1 MESFLRDLAEAQAV
15 MGLALRVLVHAERP
29 WRPGSE
35 DSMAGVPVTRA
46 AILGWLAFAPL
57 SPGYALRLARLLREF
72 RPDVIHAHLPN
83 PSAFALLGL
92 PSAADVPLVLH
103 WHSDVVTEGSL
114 GLALLHPPYRVLE
127 QALLR
132 RAQAVAATSAPYL
145 EASAALAPHRAKCR
159 VIPLGLDPAR
169 LHAPTE
175 AEVARARAWAHNSF
189 LLLAAGRFSHYKGFD
204 VLVRAAGLLPEEA
217 RVVIVGDGPER
228 AGLLRLAREL
238 GLEGRVRMPGSLP
251 DRELHALMAA
261 CDCFCLP
268 SVARAEAFG
277 LVLAEAMAFGRPLIC
292 SRLPGSGMTVVNEE
306 GVTGLAFAPGDA
318 AGLAGAVRR
327 LMADAD
333 LRERL
338 GRAGRER
345 FGRSLGISAVAQ
357 ACSRLYAELTARATR
372 RPRTDGGSG
381 A

>member
-1 MESFLRDLAEAQAV
+1 M
-15 MGLALRVLVHAERP
+15 P
-29 WRPGSE
+29 
-35 DSMAGVPVTRA
+35 
-46 AILGWLAFAPL
+46 
-57 SPGYALRLARLLREF
+57 
-72 RPDVIHAHLPN
+72 
-83 PSAFALLGL
+83 
-92 PSAADVPLVLH
+92 AD
-103 WHSDVVTEGSL
+103 DG
-114 GLALLHPPYRVLE
+114 G
-127 QALLR
+127 
-132 RAQAVAATSAPYL
+132 
-145 EASAALAPHRAKCR
+145 
-159 VIPLGLDPAR
+159 
-169 LHAPTE
+169 
-175 AEVARARAWAHNSF
+175 F

-204 VLVRAAGLLPEEA
+204 VLVRAAGLLPQEA

-238 GLEGRVRMPGSLP
+238 GLADRVRMPGSLP

-327 LMADAD
+327 LMADAG

-345 FGRSLGISAVAQ
+345 FGRSLGISAVAE
-357 ACSRLYAELTARATR
+357 ACSSLYAELTARATR
-372 RPRTDGGSG
+372 RPRTDGGPG